1 MASNSRLSR
10 ADSKESV
17 LSLTSCVSGIGNWQ
31 VGDRARIDHRSGTVA
46 YVGPTKFAPGEWIGL
61 VLDEPLGKNDGSV
74 QGYRYFTCNPEHGL
88 FCKSSKLDRILL
100 SPSRFK
106 SPTPG
111 DGEPLSPYA
120 AEYGFDL
127 GERVVVS
134 GGKQGVVR
142 FIGETEFA
150 QGVWAG
156 IELEQPLGKND
167 GSVQGKRY
175 FTCKSPYGVFVP
187 ASKTQ
192 KAPSQTPGKMK

>member
-1 MASNSRLSR
+1 
-10 ADSKESV
+10 
-17 LSLTSCVSGIGNWQ
+17 
-31 VGDRARIDHRSGTVA
+31 VGDRARIDQRSGTVA

-120 AEYGFDL
+120 AEYGFDI

-192 KAPSQTPGKMK
+192 KAPSQTPGKMKVCKNI

>member
-1 MASNSRLSR
+1 M
-10 ADSKESV
+10 ESPR
-17 LSLTSCVSGIGNWQ
+17 CSGKW
-31 VGDRARIDHRSGTVA
+31 
-46 YVGPTKFAPGEWIGL
+46 
-61 VLDEPLGKNDGSV
+61 
-74 QGYRYFTCNPEHGL
+74 
-88 FCKSSKLDRILL
+88 
-100 SPSRFK
+100 
-106 SPTPG
+106 
-111 DGEPLSPYA
+111 
-120 AEYGFDL
+120 FDL

-192 KAPSQTPGKMK
+192 KAPSQTPGKMKVVHTKTSLLRQNRNFGGSHESLSSVGRSSVASSRFGIMRKPGARQAKCQSMLMSLAKARMEIKQNHERSTVVEHLNRLRAVIYIIGEDIE